1 MRRFVD
7 LHTHSIVSDGTA
19 SPGEVIRLADEAKLA
34 AVALTDHDTTAGLAE
49 ASAAAHSYPE
59 LKFVPGIEISAR
71 WPGRV
76 VHILG
81 LAIDE
86 ASAQLQQIAEQLRQ
100 SRDRRNPQMIEKL
113 RALGVDIT
121 LGDVEDVAAS
131 RSGKTGGIVGRLH
144 MAEALVRAGHVKN
157 ISEAF
162 GRYLADDGPAFVNKD
177 ELEPAEAIS
186 AIHHAGGVA
195 VLAHP
200 ALLRCDNS
208 AQVAHVITSLCGM
221 GLDGI
226 EAYHAEH
233 SDQQTRMYLDL
244 ARAKGLG
251 VTGGS
256 DFHGSAKPQV
266 RIGKPRVPIAAFDEA
281 WLARILG

>member
-7 LHTHSIVSDGTA
+7 LHTHSTVSDGTV
-19 SPGEVIRLADEAKLA
+19 SPREVIHLADKAKLA

-49 ASAAAHSYPE
+49 ARAAAEAYPE
-59 LKFVPGIEISAR
+59 LKFVPGIEMSAK
-71 WPGRV
+71 WPGGIL
-76 VHILG
+76 HILG
-81 LAIDE
+81 LGIDE
-86 ASAQLQQIAEQLRQ
+86 GSESLQQLASLLRQ
-100 SRDRRNPQMIEKL
+100 SRARRNPKMVQKL
-113 RALGVDIT
+113 QALGLDID
-121 LGDVEDVAAS
+121 LADVEAVAAD
-131 RSGKTGGIVGRLH
+131 RRGQTGGIVGRLH
-144 MAEALVRAGHVKN
+144 MAEALVRKGHVKT

-162 GRYLADDGPAFVNKD
+162 GRYLADDGPAFVDKE
-177 ELEPAEAIS
+177 ELDPAEAIS

-200 ALLRCDNS
+200 ALLRCSNS
-208 AQVAHVITSLCGM
+208 AQVERVVTSLCGM

-233 SDQQTRMYLDL
+233 SDLQTRMYLDL

-266 RIGKPRVPIAAFDEA
+266 IIGKPRVPIAAFDEP
-281 WLARILG
+281 WLARLLG